1 MILLFKATAISMYL
15 IVIAAFANDAALTT
29 DYFKSLSNDINRD
42 PHPVYLQLL
51 DIEKNK
57 QTLLKSD
64 TQLWLLYRK
73 AHSENLLYFYDD
85 FEKTVTKASALMT
98 EQSDIEIRAG
108 LNYFLGLV
116 AERKGQ
122 YKASLS
128 YLLVSMDIS
137 RKTNLSELYVLAKRE
152 SAYVLTLQ
160 ENYEASLNDMQEAY
174 VEAFALN
181 DHFLIAVINEVY
193 GAIYGYMDDYEKSI
207 DYYQKALDTYE
218 RLGYQPYAAE
228 AIYGI
233 ATTYRYW
240 KKYDLAIQKF
250 TQYRDKIS
258 FTPNKDISFFGEYG
272 LAVTYAELGQCGKA
286 LKTIEYALKL
296 AGLQDYNAE
305 LYKHKASC
313 LISIGSLNEAEQALE
328 KAFALYNGMPELEG
342 TTWQLSL
349 IKVKGNLLYA
359 QGDIEQG
366 YKKLKQYYEAYT
378 KLLISNSSQKILKI
392 RETMDL
398 ERLDIEISAL
408 KQREKV
414 QSLLVEQQEQKIQQQ
429 YILSLLGFC
438 FIVFVLL
445 VVYLQYKN
453 NKKVLDLSITDPL
466 TGVFNRRYIFEYL
479 DKLVLSVTGERG
491 ALSVLLF
498 DIDDFKQVN
507 DEYGHPFG
515 DHVLKQVAEITQA
528 ELRTGDLLGR
538 IGGEEFIC
546 ILPRTDN
553 EMASKIAERLK
564 EVIMRELF
572 ITSDDD
578 RVFITISIGISALG
592 EDAIDRASLYIQSD
606 KALYKAK
613 QQGKNQ
619 VVVYSP
625 KFVI

>member
-1 MILLFKATAISMYL
+1 MMLLLRAIVISVYL
-15 IVIAAFANDAALTT
+15 IVLGASANEGALTP

-42 PHPVYLQLL
+42 PHPVHLQLL

-57 QTLLKSD
+57 QALLSPD

-73 AHSENLLYFYDD
+73 AQSENLLYFYDD
-85 FEKTVTKASALMT
+85 FEATVKQASALMT
-98 EQSDIEIRAG
+98 EQTDIEIRAG
-108 LNYFLGLV
+108 LHYFLGLV
-116 AERKGQ
+116 SERKGQ
-122 YKASLS
+122 YKASLA
-128 YLLVSMDIS
+128 YLFTSMEIS
-137 RKTNLSELYVLAKRE
+137 RKTSLSELYVLAKRE

-160 ENYEASLNDMQEAY
+160 ENYEASLSDMQEAY

-272 LAVTYAELGQCGKA
+272 LAVTYVDQEQCDNA
-286 LKTIEYALKL
+286 LETIAYALSL
-296 AGLQDYNAE
+296 SGLQDYNAE
-305 LYKHKASC
+305 LYKHKATC
-313 LISIGSLNEAEQALE
+313 LIRIGEFDQAEQAL
-328 KAFALYNGMPELEG
+328 ANAVTIYDAMPELKG
-342 TTWQLSL
+342 TSWQLAL
-349 IKVKGNLLYA
+349 IKVKGELFYA
-359 QGDIEQG
+359 QGDTEQG
-366 YKKLKQYYEAYT
+366 YQMLKQYYEAYT
-378 KLLISNSSQKILKI
+378 DLLIANSSQKILKI

-414 QSLLVEQQEQKIQQQ
+414 QLLLVEQQEQKIQQQ
-429 YILSLLGFC
+429 YLFGLFGFC
-438 FIVFVLL
+438 FIIFVLF

-453 NKKVLDLSITDPL
+453 NKKVLDLSITDSL

-479 DKLVLSVTGERG
+479 DKLVHSVAGERG
-491 ALSVLLF
+491 DLSVLLF

-507 DEYGHPFG
+507 DEHGHPFG
-515 DHVLKQVAEITQA
+515 DNVLKKVAQITQT

-546 ILPRTDN
+546 ILPRTDS

-572 ITSDDD
+572 ISADDD
-578 RVFITISIGISALG
+578 RVFVTISIGISALG
-592 EDAIDRASLYIQSD
+592 EDAIDRTSLYIQSD

-625 KFVI
+625 KIST